1 MLPIDLFCLQALLL
15 LPIDPM
21 IVRTSIDLGSALRAR
36 RRELGLA
43 QEEISSV
50 IGVNRRVIGELER
63 GKGTVQLQ
71 IAMEAARAL
80 GLDIEL
86 EPRGK

>member
-1 MLPIDLFCLQALLL
+1 MITRTAID
-15 LPIDPM
+15 M
-21 IVRTSIDLGSALRAR
+21 GTALRAR
-36 RRELGLA
+36 RRELGLT
-43 QEEISSV
+43 QEEISDV

-80 GLDIEL
+80 GLNIEL